1 MLKPFKTSS
10 NLEIASQIFD
20 GVVNITHEYGESAA
34 QDVRQALAEILRDYE
49 DMTEELSSMSE
60 MERHIE
66 KLEAML
72 DRRKVRYKKWE
83 DV

>member
-1 MLKPFKTSS
+1 MKDV
-10 NLEIASQIFD
+10 EIINDLFNGQASIK
-20 GVVNITHEYGESAA
+20 HEVSERFADDIKDA
-34 QDVRQALAEILRDYE
+34 VAELIEEYTE
-49 DMTEELSSMSE
+49 AKEELANMYE